1 MLGKII
7 KGSKPVYWLNGI
19 YLHKSNFQT
28 TIKIGNELIKK
39 GIEVRS
45 GFWPLNKQSGF
56 KFKYVGS
63 TKVSQD
69 IFNKAIILPSTYNL
83 SLKKIEF
90 IKITLN
96 KILKKYKI

>member
-1 MLGKII
+1 MK
-7 KGSKPVYWLNGI
+7 ND
-19 YLHKSNFQT
+19 
-28 TIKIGNELIKK
+28 
-39 GIEVRS
+39 IEVRS